1 MPAWQQNVKQ
11 VMDILLSVLALILLI
26 LVFRPHGFF
35 GEAYSAR
42 LRL

>member
-1 MPAWQQNVKQ
+1 MFVPMIFPSTFRDFIAYSIV
-11 VMDILLSVLALILLI
+11 LLI